1 MACPT
6 FTSAT
11 SSDRVEPVAIA
22 RQIGV
27 SLVRRFVALAVFSM
41 LSLMRSCSLPVS
53 TNQTHPSFDAGV
65 ATVGK

>member
-1 MACPT
+1 M
-6 FTSAT
+6 
-11 SSDRVEPVAIA
+11 EPFEVA

-27 SLVRRFVALAVFSM
+27 SLVRRFVAFAVLSM
-41 LSLMRSCSLPVS
+41 PSLMRRSCSLPVS

>member
-1 MACPT
+1 MQAST

-11 SSDRVEPVAIA
+11 SSARVEPFAVA

-27 SLVRRFVALAVFSM
+27 SLVRRFEACAGLSKP
-41 LSLMRSCSLPVS
+41 SLMRSCSPPVS
-53 TNQTHPSFDAGV
+53 TNQTHLSFDAGV